1 MSVFLREF
9 IVPAELTGDSA
20 KLTFMVTSPKAYV
33 DHVRVQREYFEGGQG
48 YQDNI
53 HVAVRDQGS
62 PVRVSF
68 ALDVVLVRRLNDLV
82 PLPDDCGKCLG
93 YLQSNAGRFACYVF
107 SSRHSPRRASSS
119 SEETTSPPPERAAST
134 PAPQRDASACSC
146 VFDGTSIHAS
156 AAQPSEQKPAEDE
169 SQFGFGFPSDEPV
182 FGA

>member
-9 IVPAELTGDSA
+9 IIPAELPTDIF
-20 KLTFMVTSPKAYV
+20 KLTFMVADLKAYV
-33 DHVRVQREYFEGGQG
+33 DHVRVQREYFEGAGG

-62 PVRVSF
+62 PSKATC
-68 ALDVVLVRRLNDLV
+68 ALDVFLVRRLNDLI

-93 YLQSNAGRFACYVF
+93 FLQSSAGRFACYVF

-119 SEETTSPPPERAAST
+119 SEETTSPPPERASST

-146 VFDGTSIHAS
+146 VFDGTKLHESE
-156 AAQPSEQKPAEDE
+156 AQPSAQKPAEAE
-169 SQFGFGFPSDEPV
+169 SQEDWGFPSDAPG